1 MSKPSPFL
9 QEVVENMLDK
19 GASDTEVQE
28 VVQTLSNDKEAAK
41 EACNS
46 RDGYRYNEETGVCE
60 LKVETQPVSTE
71 VKTDDIEV
79 KTDIDESIV
88 GGTGGKVDT
97 FGVTEKEPTLS
108 KWFLANQEVI
118 DMK

>member
-28 VVQTLSNDKEAAK
+28 VVQTLSSDKEAAK

-46 RDGYRYNEETGVCE
+46 REHVR
-60 LKVETQPVSTE
+60 
-71 VKTDDIEV
+71 
-79 KTDIDESIV
+79 
-88 GGTGGKVDT
+88 
-97 FGVTEKEPTLS
+97 
-108 KWFLANQEVI
+108 
-118 DMK
+118 